1 MIKKSIFLLLT
12 IIIFGNISGC
22 SKTERNSDLTQ
33 NSEVRAIL
41 VEGTGTY
48 SRKISTNSELAQKFF
63 DQGLRYAWAFHFPES
78 IASYQQAAIHD
89 PNHPMIYWGMAHAM
103 GPNP

>member
-1 MIKKSIFLLLT
+1 MIKKSIFLLLI

-63 DQGLRYAWAFHFPES
+63 DQGLRYAWAFHFP
-78 IASYQQAAIHD
+78 
-89 PNHPMIYWGMAHAM
+89 
-103 GPNP
+103 